1 MGIRHKFVSLYEQY
15 LNNTTERIIVNDIP
29 SMEGFGDE
37 ALINRLM
44 TVYHS
49 EVMGTIPKCACG
61 DDKGLSGRHNLGL
74 TCTRCNSKVIDPQ
87 KNIGSNMWLRS
98 LYAYDANVKFSK
110 TPNIIPF
117 MSPGFWAI
125 LSKLLYNNSKKR
137 IKVDYL
143 LWLCDDQM
151 KLPEEAY
158 RNKNHA
164 LMEDIVKN
172 VLNGERSYVNLINNI
187 DNLLIYL
194 RNNNNFL
201 KKVVNEDKET
211 VYSTMDVDIVADL
224 YREAMSDY
232 NGMTIFSDFLPIIN
246 KHIFIME
253 VGTRGKYTQ
262 MKSAINIDV
271 VKSWISLC
279 STIKEREK
287 LDAKPYDHFKIGR
300 ETARVISELSKLY
313 SEYIKEYCYKKRG
326 LLRKH
331 CGGAKSAF
339 TWRGVIRS
347 ISGAHDRNGV
357 EIPWGV
363 AVPLFTPHITNKLRK
378 KGYTLRK
385 INSIINRAVQVYD
398 PMIDDLIQEIRN
410 EAPNGRVPMI
420 IQRNPSLLRSS
431 ANLVYISKVGKD
443 PLDKTIGFSQ
453 LIVKYGNG
461 DYDGDA
467 LNCYLIMDK
476 KMHDLFEPF
485 DLKYAVADM
494 KAPYSL
500 TGCLTLLSTGNSI
513 ISKYLEDVSEDTKN
527 DKVVKLLKVIG

>member
-1 MGIRHKFVSLYEQY
+1 MGIRHKFISLSDQY
-15 LNNTTERIIVNDIP
+15 MNSTTENIIVNDIP

-37 ALINRLM
+37 AILNRLM
-44 TVYHS
+44 TIYGS
-49 EVMGTIPKCACG
+49 EIMSTVPKCSCIDG
-61 DDKGLSGRHNLGL
+61 KGLTGRHNLGL

-98 LYAYDANVKFSK
+98 LFAPDANVKFSN
-110 TPNIIPF
+110 TPNFIPF

-151 KLPEEAY
+151 KLPPEAY
-158 RNKNHA
+158 VSKNHA
-164 LMEDIVKN
+164 LMEDIVKY
-172 VLNGERSYVNLINNI
+172 VLNGERSYVNVVNNI
-187 DNLLIYL
+187 ENLLVYL
-194 RNNNNFL
+194 RNNPNFL
-201 KKVVNEDKET
+201 KKMVNEEGDT
-211 VYSTMDVDIVADL
+211 VYSSMDVDIVFDL
-224 YREAMSDY
+224 YMESMQEHK
-232 NGMTIFSDFLPIIN
+232 GKTIFTDYLPIIN

-253 VGTRGKYTQ
+253 IGSRGKYTQ

-279 STIKEREK
+279 SSIKEREELGYK
-287 LDAKPYDHFKIGR
+287 HFDHFRIGR

-313 SEYIKEYCYKKRG
+313 SEYIKEYCYKKKG

-331 CGGAKSAF
+331 CGGAKGAF

-347 ISGAHDRNGV
+347 ISGPHDRNGV

-363 AVPLFTPHITNKLRK
+363 AVPLFTPHIANKLLKR
-378 KGYTLRK
+378 GYTLRQ
-385 INSIINRAVQVYD
+385 INSLIYRSVQVYD
-398 PMIDDLIQEIRN
+398 PYIDSIIQEIRN

-431 ANLVYISKVGKD
+431 ANLVYISKVSKD
-443 PLDKTIGFSQ
+443 PSDKTIGFSQ

-500 TGCLTLLSTGNSI
+500 TSCLTLLSTGNSI
-513 ISKYLEDVSEDTKN
+513 ISKYLEDRTEDVERDTVLQRLN
-527 DKVVKLLKVIG
+527 VI